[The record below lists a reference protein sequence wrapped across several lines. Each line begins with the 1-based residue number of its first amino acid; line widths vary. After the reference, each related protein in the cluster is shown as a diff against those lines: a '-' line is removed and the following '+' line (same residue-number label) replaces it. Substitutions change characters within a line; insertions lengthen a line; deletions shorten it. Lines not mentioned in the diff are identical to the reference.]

1 MCRFKKSFPIHPF
14 PLRFLFAPH
23 ITPRRAPVA
32 RKNRVGIFKNTD
44 AINKNPLAI
53 FINPLVIYF
62 CPARMTEYLWWSGK
76 TSVGNKNIRYTLLIY
91 MDSPLF
97 YF

>member
-1 MCRFKKSFPIHPF
+1 MYRFKKSSSKHSF
-14 PLRFLFAPH
+14 PLRFLIAPH
-23 ITPRRAPVA
+23 ITLRRAPVA

-62 CPARMTEYLWWSGK
+62 YPARMTEYL
-76 TSVGNKNIRYTLLIY
+76 
-91 MDSPLF
+91 
-97 YF
+97 